1 MEASRATKE
10 SFVIVWGYIYVCTRV
25 KNYVNLYSIN
35 EISIFQKFKILLK
48 LLMKLSDDQYLYKQY
63 SKSLYLLIISYRL
76 YLHNCGLLKNCLL
89 TIQEQLFKLPSPSSL
104 NNKITT
110 KLCPLT

>member
-1 MEASRATKE
+1 MEASRATEE

-48 LLMKLSDDQYLYKQY
+48 ILLMIRIY
-63 SKSLYLLIISYRL
+63 I
-76 YLHNCGLLKNCLL
+76 
-89 TIQEQLFKLPSPSSL
+89 
-104 NNKITT
+104 NNI
-110 KLCPLT
+110 LRAHIF

>member
-1 MEASRATKE
+1 MEALRATEE

-35 EISIFQKFKILLK
+35 EISIFQKFKVLTEDIIDVSRITYQELIS
-48 LLMKLSDDQYLYKQY
+48 SDNIIQTFFTQLRAFRKIVYLQYKKSY
-63 SKSLYLLIISYRL
+63 S
-76 YLHNCGLLKNCLL
+76 
-89 TIQEQLFKLPSPSSL
+89 KLPSPSSL
-104 NNKITT
+104 NNKMTT

>member
-1 MEASRATKE
+1 MEASRATEE

-48 LLMKLSDDQYLYKQY
+48 LLLMLSVLRIY
-63 SKSLYLLIISYRL
+63 I
-76 YLHNCGLLKNCLL
+76 
-89 TIQEQLFKLPSPSSL
+89 
-104 NNKITT
+104 NNI
-110 KLCPLT
+110 LSAHIF